1 MKEDVKIKCICCG
14 LEKDLDSFKY
24 AKNRK
29 FNRLPYCIDCTEQV
43 KINRIKEKSDYDK
56 LRLEKLKSPEFDEK
70 RREIAKISYYNKK
83 LEYPEEYKKYLLEKK
98 LFRANNKEKY
108 IYWRTKRRSEKEGHP
123 FNLDLE
129 DIIIPKYCPIL
140 GIELDRYEGFDN
152 FNVPSI
158 DKIIPELGYIKGN
171 IRIISKKANMMKLNA
186 NFEELKIFSKNIL
199 KYIEE
204 YEQNNKKE

>member
-83 LEYPEEYKKYLLEKK
+83 LEYPEEIG
-98 LFRANNKEKY
+98 RA
-108 IYWRTKRRSEKEGHP
+108 H
-123 FNLDLE
+123 
-129 DIIIPKYCPIL
+129 
-140 GIELDRYEGFDN
+140 
-152 FNVPSI
+152 V
-158 DKIIPELGYIKGN
+158 
-171 IRIISKKANMMKLNA
+171 
-186 NFEELKIFSKNIL
+186 
-199 KYIEE
+199 
-204 YEQNNKKE
+204 